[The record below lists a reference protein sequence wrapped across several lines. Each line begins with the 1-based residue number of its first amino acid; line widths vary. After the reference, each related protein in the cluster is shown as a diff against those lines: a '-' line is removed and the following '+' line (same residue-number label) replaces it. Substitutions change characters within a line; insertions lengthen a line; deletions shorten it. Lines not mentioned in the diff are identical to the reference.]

1 MTKIHFIFNL
11 YLYRFLFDTFLYRSS
26 ARFLYFVN
34 MNILVTGATGFI
46 GFSLT
51 EKLSSLGHTVHVLS
65 RDPGKAGMFRQKKN
79 SFFSGDITDG
89 DSVRKAMKG
98 CDHVFHL
105 AACTKVWS
113 KDPTVF
119 QKFNVEGTRIVLD
132 AAREMNVKKVVV
144 ASTAGVLEP
153 SVNGPVDES
162 MVRKTRFFTGYE
174 RTKWVADQITR
185 EYVKE
190 GLFIVTVYPTR
201 VFGPGPLNQSNS
213 ATKLM
218 QQYALGKW
226 RIIPGNGKKTGNYV
240 YIDNLVDGLIRAME
254 HGRSGEGYL
263 LGGENVSYTGF
274 FNTISDIIHRNFVM
288 IRIPKGMAMIAASAM
303 LLFARITGISPL
315 ITPGWVRKYFHNS
328 SITNDKAITELG
340 YVPGTFREGVEK
352 TLKWLEV
359 TPTEKRKA

>member
-1 MTKIHFIFNL
+1 
-11 YLYRFLFDTFLYRSS
+11 
-26 ARFLYFVN
+26 
-34 MNILVTGATGFI
+34 MNILVTGATGLI
-46 GFSLT
+46 GFSMT
-51 EKLSSLGHTVHVLS
+51 EKLVSLGHTVHVLS
-65 RDPGKAGMFRQKKN
+65 RDPGKAGMFRHEKIR
-79 SFFSGDITDG
+79 FFTGDITDG
-89 DSVRKAMKG
+89 ECIRKAMKG
-98 CDHVFHL
+98 CDQVFHL

-113 KDPTVF
+113 EDPTVF

-132 AAREMNVKKVVV
+132 AAREMNVEKVVA
-144 ASTAGVLEP
+144 ASTAGVLGP

-162 MVRKTRFFTGYE
+162 TVRKTRFFTEYE
-174 RTKWVADQITR
+174 RTKWMADQITQ
-185 EYVKE
+185 EFAKK
-190 GLFIVTVYPTR
+190 GLHVSIVYPTR

-218 QQYALGKW
+218 QQFALGKW

-303 LLFARITGISPL
+303 LLFARITGSTPL
-315 ITPGWVRKYFHNS
+315 LTPGWVRKYFHNS

-352 TLKWLEV
+352 TLKWLEINL
-359 TPTEKRKA
+359 P